1 MKKEN
6 EIKEEAPKRFKVSF
20 NWEPQRRQV
29 YSALIFAGIVVV
41 IYFATIQSFIPE
53 FQEIFSKEKEDVL
66 WRDFWK
72 TLFMGI
78 FAYAFLSTA
87 ICFLVRT
94 FKKTELK
101 SYNKKGLIYWL
112 IFGLM
117 AGLIFGLISG
127 SIIGLILV
135 LIAGL
140 IAGLI
145 MGLRFEF
152 N

>member
-112 IFGLM
+112 IFGL
-117 AGLIFGLISG
+117 IF
-127 SIIGLILV
+127 
-135 LIAGL
+135 GL